1 MHGRSDRE
9 SAPLRNI
16 GPVTIATPGDCQIV
30 ITRIFD
36 APRALVFDAWTKAEH
51 VAHWWDPSG
60 VPLAVCEIDLRPN
73 GAFRWINRAPDGGEG
88 YTFTGNYREI
98 APPEK
103 LVFTVRMYP
112 AGQPPSDLSPSSADE
127 GATLVFTEEGKKTKL
142 TMTMKFA
149 TKQDRDALLQ
159 MRVDA
164 GTAQT
169 LENLA
174 AYLPT
179 IR

>member
-1 MHGRSDRE
+1 MDGRGDRKT
-9 SAPLRNI
+9 APLNNI
-16 GPVTIATPGDCQIV
+16 GPVTITTPGDRQIV
-30 ITRIFD
+30 VTRLFD
-36 APRALVFDAWTKAEH
+36 APRALVFEAWTKAEH

-73 GAFRWINRAPDGGEG
+73 GAFRWVNRAPDGGEG
-88 YTFTGNYREI
+88 YSFAGIYREI
-98 APPEK
+98 DPPGK
-103 LVFTVRMYP
+103 LVFTAPDSLDR
-112 AGQPPSDLSPSSADE
+112 
-127 GATLVFTEEGKKTKL
+127 GATLVFTEEGRKTKL
-142 TMTMKFA
+142 TITMECA
-149 TKQDRDALLQ
+149 TRQERDAMLQ

-179 IR
+179 IA